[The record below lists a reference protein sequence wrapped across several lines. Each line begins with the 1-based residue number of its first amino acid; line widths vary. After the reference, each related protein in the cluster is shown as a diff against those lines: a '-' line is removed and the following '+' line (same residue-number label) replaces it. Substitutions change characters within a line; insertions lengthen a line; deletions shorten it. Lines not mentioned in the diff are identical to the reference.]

1 MPHAVRRSQRNT
13 GSSRDQSHHRSRYE
27 FDQFTDPP
35 AGTKKKAVANGNGAT
50 ASKTLISTKRTS
62 EKDEEY
68 VSEGELA
75 EPVTSHPSK
84 NYTKIDLYHRWVRA
98 CNEATD
104 NKKDLLS
111 VQKESRRDKKE
122 LEKLYKE
129 LEKEKS
135 TVEKWENKYNNLL
148 YWMEEEKEKNESTK
162 KDGKQGKV
170 SNSAIIANMKS
181 TFDNLQAKK
190 EYQHKTQVCDLQLK
204 NKELQI
210 DLNAKEQQIVRLEEE
225 IKSLKKNECNVN
237 ELKVASLKSEIQI
250 RSMRDKS
257 LVR

>member
-98 CNEATD
+98 RNKATD
-104 NKKDLLS
+104 NK
-111 VQKESRRDKKE
+111 
-122 LEKLYKE
+122 
-129 LEKEKS
+129 
-135 TVEKWENKYNNLL
+135 
-148 YWMEEEKEKNESTK
+148 
-162 KDGKQGKV
+162 
-170 SNSAIIANMKS
+170 
-181 TFDNLQAKK
+181 
-190 EYQHKTQVCDLQLK
+190 
-204 NKELQI
+204 
-210 DLNAKEQQIVRLEEE
+210 
-225 IKSLKKNECNVN
+225 
-237 ELKVASLKSEIQI
+237 
-250 RSMRDKS
+250 
-257 LVR
+257 